1 MSLLSGRLIHK
12 YNWSHSDTLRVFDSV
27 NLTHFLVLSDSGRN
41 HDPTKSPAQALLR
54 IDAEVM
60 SAHLGV
66 LDSIEAAI
74 SGGFICYHKFR
85 DQIPFYI
92 EVSQAKMINLM
103 ACKLPHLEHIFWPSC
118 PMGGQKLRVD
128 FRAFYHITLKH
139 PSDMIWLRIIRICGK
154 KLHRR
159 LANSTFKIRSSIQ
172 WS

>member
-1 MSLLSGRLIHK
+1 MPNVIAGLMI
-12 YNWSHSDTLRVFDSV
+12 
-27 NLTHFLVLSDSGRN
+27 LSDSGRN

-103 ACKLPHLEHIFWPSC
+103 ACKLPHLEHIF
-118 PMGGQKLRVD
+118 
-128 FRAFYHITLKH
+128 
-139 PSDMIWLRIIRICGK
+139 
-154 KLHRR
+154 
-159 LANSTFKIRSSIQ
+159 
-172 WS
+172 